1 MMEFTVAVVAAGAG
15 FIVGYSVCAVV
26 LGGRI
31 EALEEEIATHTD
43 RDEKG
48 RFKKSM
54 RTLKYD

>member
-1 MMEFTVAVVAAGAG
+1 MIELAYIAGGLFAG
-15 FIVGYSVCAVV
+15 FAIGYGVCAIY
-26 LGGRI
+26 LGARI
-31 EALEEEIATHTD
+31 EELQDDIRTLTD